1 MPDLVTHAFA
11 AYLIIRWW
19 QNPAHRAVFYL
30 GTFLPDLLSRPIY
43 ILFPQLNLYTV
54 ALHTPIAALIAC
66 LLLAEFFAAERGKI
80 RWLLC
85 GGAALHYFLDLMQRH
100 LDNGYFWGFPLT
112 WKSGELGWFWPE
124 TPLRL
129 IWLWLLGMAM
139 IEVIIA
145 LRRRQGRV
153 RREPAQQ
160 QGDSSPADR
169 G

>member
-1 MPDLVTHAFA
+1 
-11 AYLIIRWW
+11 
-19 QNPAHRAVFYL
+19 
-30 GTFLPDLLSRPIY
+30 
-43 ILFPQLNLYTV
+43 
-54 ALHTPIAALIAC
+54 
-66 LLLAEFFAAERGKI
+66 
-80 RWLLC
+80 
-85 GGAALHYFLDLMQRH
+85 
-100 LDNGYFWGFPLT
+100 LT